1 MEQTLVSRNVSHRRQ
16 DQQKRRQSQQFTM
29 DTDRMERNSQD
40 FNQSVFATND
50 HYMKDA
56 LTKVR
61 QSNVT
66 QSETVTR
73 LHGTWM
79 FNKSRL
85 PEIKFGLERDLEEEE
100 YQNHKLLF
108 GNKFILL
115 STKTLLNGSLLG
127 ETIPNEFLFDFS
139 IETDTQFHV

>member
-1 MEQTLVSRNVSHRRQ
+1 
-16 DQQKRRQSQQFTM
+16 M